1 MLSVSFFFSL
11 MMRALIRSNT
21 FSLRNS
27 IFDALI
33 FELCVGPVENTMRD
47 ALLILLSSKMSP
59 HFSLSQK
66 ISLLV

>member
-1 MLSVSFFFSL
+1 MLSVSFFFCL